1 MARLQAKVVF
11 AARLDR
17 AAVDV
22 GADPEVDAD
31 GAGVEVHAF
40 FAVVHVLEVLLEQ
53 GDVDD
58 LAGDE
63 GGVVEGGG
71 EGFGVGVGTGTWRV
85 DGLLERRKGYIYTA
99 LGVPGGGGQG
109 WDEPPAVP
117 SATWVVPAQPNEVV
131 SELPSGKP

>member
-1 MARLQAKVVF
+1 M
-11 AARLDR
+11 DR

-71 EGFGVGVGTGTWRV
+71 EGFGVGVGAGTWRV
-85 DGLLERRKGYIYTA
+85 DGLLEGRKGYIYIQLWGTR
-99 LGVPGGGGQG
+99 GGGGG
-109 WDEPPAVP
+109 GGRGGRDPWGMGGGGGGGRTPRRGGGGGEGGGGV
-117 SATWVVPAQPNEVV
+117 
-131 SELPSGKP
+131 GGGGGG